1 MAVPLPPASNLHAIL
16 LVTKS
21 RSLGPRLVF
30 HYPPLSPSAAALA
43 AAKDPAWFRHDT
55 STASVDSRSSDSDWD
70 SSSDSEDDNDID
82 IGSRTSGGRASGRT
96 LTGRV
101 SDKPKLGAGVWGKQE
116 TIDEEDADENDENSA
131 NERRG
136 KGGDHDWDTVL
147 GFKTDALEKM
157 LSPSKDYN
165 KRRFEL
171 GVESIVFVGAP
182 MFVREDGLWKKL
194 KRKKK
199 KRPDKQKLQD
209 GHLLK
214 TLATDDDEDGGAD
227 SPDPPAK
234 PVPEPFVYPE
244 GFEPGY
250 GHDSISSGPSGA
262 PSEAGSDTRSNSTTH
277 DNNPDMTMF
286 NVVFVLNPPALEY
299 QQRVKE
305 MYDNVTR
312 KYAKALK
319 YEEARFQYVWKESK
333 RIIDIKQRAK
343 ETNESLT
350 ATWRKIVSTS
360 PLARS
365 IAIMFDAISHD
376 KIAHIHF
383 DATFNTSFQIPQADS
398 TPYLPNA
405 IEPQMPGLWLTT
417 SNVVLED
424 DEAPMTQHAAL
435 LLLEDAEV
443 LIKDL
448 GGDASGNAAAI
459 AFYIRNIIPTKS
471 LLKISKT
478 HNISAHDMEY
488 IASHL
493 VYWRRARLIAPLSP
507 RDTYIVSPNAD
518 MTVLPA
524 AMTVYAQ
531 RFSTLPTLPK
541 ILSMLSGTPR
551 PYRSFIPT
559 AEHREAYME
568 ILAWLMRGG
577 WVTQLRTFAW
587 VRVTPEIKAQVAA
600 EMEREERMKKAEEAR
615 KELLGDNESI
625 TDSLLSDKR
634 SSLLSLS
641 SARTS
646 SPLRRTRRD
655 GDEEMESST
664 ILSPRLTATA
674 MSRSSSARTGSDT
687 GSTSSQRTTIALNP
701 SQRAESPSHIGLR
714 DVKPHRPSPLHLKP
728 TSPSP
733 SRSSVVSPTSPFE
746 KSPPLDPSSFTHTTI
761 LSPQKASSLEA
772 RWLDKIAQ
780 SFEEAATV
788 PANPSPP
795 KHPDGGFAGVTG
807 KELRESWPML
817 LRHLDGK
824 HAIEDL
830 SAREGIK
837 RKRVAALFNAVK
849 EKVWNWT
856 HTHPP
861 DNAHKD
867 IVNFP
872 KSTPGAGQAGLHRNV
887 WIEKDSKGKPTGIL
901 REISLVMES
910 EHIGVYKA
918 LRVQGLLKVRVMVA
932 AELEGNA
939 LPGCALKSM
948 GQTKEILELTLR
960 IEFIK
965 TFVWGISTCN
975 ALYWQYDYEERFRGR
990 TIGVCNITEEASGL
1004 PFAFCAENG
1013 LRLILLATFADEFDE
1028 YIEKAEKAMQKY

>member
-43 AAKDPAWFRHDT
+43 AAKDPAWFRNET
-55 STASVDSRSSDSDWD
+55 STASVDSRSSDSEWD
-70 SSSDSEDDNDID
+70 SSTDSDDEYDIEL
-82 IGSRTSGGRASGRT
+82 GSRTSGGRGSGRT
-96 LTGRV
+96 LTGSNYRER
-101 SDKPKLGAGVWGKQE
+101 DRLKLGTGAWGKQE
-116 TIDEEDADENDENSA
+116 TIDEEDVDNDNGEEHRVHGRKA
-131 NERRG
+131 
-136 KGGDHDWDTVL
+136 GDHDWETVL

-157 LSPSKDYN
+157 LSPSKEFN

-182 MFVREDGLWKKL
+182 MFVRDDGLWKKL

-199 KRPDKQKLQD
+199 KRSEKEKLED
-209 GHLLK
+209 GDLVKNL
-214 TLATDDDEDGGAD
+214 TSSEDEDAN
-227 SPDPPAK
+227 SPKDPVKPA
-234 PVPEPFVYPE
+234 PEPFIYPA

-250 GHDSISSGPSGA
+250 GHGSMSGA
-262 PSEAGSDTRSNSTTH
+262 ASEAGSDTRSNSTTQ

-286 NVVFVLNPPALEY
+286 NVVFVLNPPVLEY

-319 YEEARFQYVWKESK
+319 YEEARLQYVWKESK

-360 PLARS
+360 PLAKS

-398 TPYLPNA
+398 TPYLPNSL
-405 IEPQMPGLWLTT
+405 EPQMPGLWLTT

-424 DEAPMTQHAAL
+424 DEAPMTQHATL
-435 LLLEDAEV
+435 LLLEDTET

-448 GGDASGNAAAI
+448 GGESTGNAAAI

-471 LLKISKT
+471 LLKISKR
-478 HNISAHDMEY
+478 HNILAQDMEY

-524 AMTVYAQ
+524 AITVYAQ
-531 RFSTLPTLPK
+531 RFPTLPTLPK
-541 ILSMLSGTPR
+541 VLSMLSGTPR
-551 PYRSFIPT
+551 PFRNFIPT

-600 EMEREERMKKAEEAR
+600 DMESEERIKKAEEAR
-615 KELLGDNESI
+615 KELLSDN
-625 TDSLLSDKR
+625 DSAAEIMIPNKR
-634 SSLLSLS
+634 NSLLSLA
-641 SARTS
+641 SARSTT
-646 SPLRRTRRD
+646 PLRRSRRD
-655 GDEEMESST
+655 KDMSADGQEDMESSR
-664 ILSPRLTATA
+664 ILSPRLTA
-674 MSRSSSARTGSDT
+674 SAAVNYRGIPARPGSDT
-687 GSTSSQRTTIALNP
+687 GSASSQLTAIALNSSQRP
-701 SQRAESPSHIGLR
+701 E
-714 DVKPHRPSPLHLKP
+714 SPLHLGLRDAKP
-728 TSPSP
+728 HRSSPLHVKHTSPS
-733 SRSSVVSPTSPFE
+733 RESVVSSTSPADT
-746 KSPPLDPSSFTHTTI
+746 PPPPNPKDFTHSTV

-772 RWLDKIAQ
+772 RWLEKIGET
-780 SFEEAATV
+780 FEDTNIIAT
-788 PANPSPP
+788 NPSPP
-795 KHPDGGFAGVTG
+795 KHGDGGLGVTG
-807 KELRESWPML
+807 KELRESWLML

-824 HAIEDL
+824 HAIEDV
-830 SAREGIK
+830 SSREGIK
-837 RKRVAALFNAVK
+837 RKRVAVLFNAV
-849 EKVWNWT
+849 
-856 HTHPP
+856 
-861 DNAHKD
+861 
-867 IVNFP
+867 
-872 KSTPGAGQAGLHRNV
+872 
-887 WIEKDSKGKPTGIL
+887 
-901 REISLVMES
+901 RERGWLV
-910 EHIGVYKA
+910 
-918 LRVQGLLKVRVMVA
+918 
-932 AELEGNA
+932 
-939 LPGCALKSM
+939 
-948 GQTKEILELTLR
+948 
-960 IEFIK
+960 
-965 TFVWGISTCN
+965 
-975 ALYWQYDYEERFRGR
+975 
-990 TIGVCNITEEASGL
+990 IT
-1004 PFAFCAENG
+1004 
-1013 LRLILLATFADEFDE
+1013 RHW
-1028 YIEKAEKAMQKY
+1028 